1 MDKERAIIAR
11 FANALNGDDGAVL
24 SSRTSRAS
32 VNSSLCAKS
41 VSNLNCAGGAI
52 GENIAISKDLFIED
66 VHFRRSW
73 LTPYQ
78 IGAKAA
84 IVNISDAIA
93 MNASPKYALFGLGVP
108 RNMSQKDISALCDGV
123 RETLESY
130 GASVVGGD
138 TVASD
143 KITISLTIISNL
155 NARRALERGGA
166 KLGDVVF
173 FTGSLGGS
181 LKGLRAVLNG
191 GRIARNS
198 RFARPVLREEFVKK
212 AAKYLS
218 AGMDISDGLA
228 SDLPKLLAGRALKY
242 KKKLSKFEIISG
254 EEYEMLCACSPRVF
268 ARVRAVARQ
277 TRTPLTQIGKI
288 IKGRCEIHGK
298 FSHF

>member
-52 GENIAISKDLFIED
+52 DENIAISKDLFIED

-108 RNMSQKDISALCDGV
+108 RNMPQKDVSALCDGV

-155 NARRALERGGA
+155 NARPNKIKAIFHPFWA
-166 KLGDVVF
+166 F
-173 FTGSLGGS
+173 FRLYV
-181 LKGLRAVLNG
+181 LKGGFLEGWRGYV
-191 GRIARNS
+191 IARLYAQYT
-198 RFARPVLREEFVKK
+198 FWKYVKT
-212 AAKYLS
+212 
-218 AGMDISDGLA
+218 
-228 SDLPKLLAGRALKY
+228 RA
-242 KKKLSKFEIISG
+242 E
-254 EEYEMLCACSPRVF
+254 
-268 ARVRAVARQ
+268 
-277 TRTPLTQIGKI
+277 
-288 IKGRCEIHGK
+288 
-298 FSHF
+298 